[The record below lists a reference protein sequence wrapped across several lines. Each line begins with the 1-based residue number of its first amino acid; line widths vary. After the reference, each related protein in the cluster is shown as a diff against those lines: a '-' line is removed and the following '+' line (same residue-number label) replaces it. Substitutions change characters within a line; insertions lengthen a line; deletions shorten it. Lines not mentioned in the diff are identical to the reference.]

1 MGGKSYIPQLNK
13 RRADTLF
20 YGSLLVLAI
29 FIFLFVGGGEP
40 VLFDDSGA
48 YVSMKRREGVM
59 PLYPLYL
66 FLNQILFGLEGYL
79 RIVIIEQAV
88 LAAVC
93 TAVFVKEIKE
103 RFTLRYWE
111 GYFIFFLALLPYTTE
126 LPDAMITQTILTEAL
141 AYALFY
147 LLLILYLRAIWKNS
161 YGYLAG
167 SFAMVFLLSMLRSQL
182 QILFAVCGVL
192 FLYLTWK
199 RCDTRL
205 RKLGGA
211 VIGLFGC
218 AVVSVAG
225 VWLVATALNQY
236 NVLMKE
242 NMALSVFIMKIQEP
256 EYYQEFL
263 VSETGE
269 TRAQEEMEK
278 AVQDVRAATASKGG
292 DITLSQYTSLILS
305 RGMYEADE
313 GDALLYSDEMVRGLF
328 QTIYQAADQKEQ
340 RYAYE
345 ERGLWMWKDIVGG
358 IGSVGWTCVTSGSS
372 YFQEK
377 YPEIYMA
384 DNFNEIW
391 NRSLQTIGL
400 GLLKKHFGRF
410 LYHTFMMLPQ
420 AFICTVFFQ
429 IKPIYLLCHLAT
441 LFLYCSALALM
452 IWGYADRKAANA
464 FAECMAL
471 VLGSNVVMVLVI
483 SLIFFGQQRY
493 LVYNFGFF
501 YIAYYL
507 LLRELYITHVRKEI
521 VKWNKKKKY

>member
-1 MGGKSYIPQLNK
+1 MSMKTHTAQLNK
-13 RRADTLF
+13 RQKDALF
-20 YGSLLVLAI
+20 YASLLALALVI
-29 FIFLFVGGGEP
+29 FIFAGSREP
-40 VLFDDSGA
+40 VLFDDSGS

-59 PLYPLYL
+59 PLYPLFL
-66 FLNQILFGLEGYL
+66 FLNQILFGLDRYL
-79 RIVIIEQAV
+79 RVVIIEQA
-88 LAAVC
+88 AFTAVC
-93 TAVFVKEIKE
+93 TVLFVKEIKE
-103 RFTLRYWE
+103 RFALRYWE
-111 GYFIFFLALLPYTTE
+111 GYFIFLLALLPYTTE
-126 LPDAMITQTILTEAL
+126 LPAAMITQTILTEAL

-147 LLLILYLRAIWKNS
+147 LLLILYLRAVWKNS

-182 QILFAVCGVL
+182 QILFVVCGVL
-192 FLYLTWK
+192 FLYLLWK
-199 RCDTRL
+199 RCDTKR

-211 VIGLFGC
+211 VIGLLGC
-218 AVVSVAG
+218 AAVSLAG
-225 VWLVATALNQY
+225 VWLTAAVLNQY
-236 NVLMKE
+236 NILMKE
-242 NMALSVFIMKIQEP
+242 NMAVNVFIMKIQEP
-256 EYYQEFL
+256 AYYQEFL
-263 VSETGE
+263 ISETGE
-269 TRAQEEMEK
+269 SRQPEEMEE
-278 AVQDVRAATASKGG
+278 AVRDVRAEMASQGG
-292 DITLSQYTSLILS
+292 NIALSQYTSLILS

-313 GDALLYSDEMVRGLF
+313 ADVALFSDEMVRGLF
-328 QTIYQAADQKEQ
+328 RTIYRAADGKEQ

-358 IGSVGWTCVTSGSS
+358 IGSVGWTCVTAGSS
-372 YFQEK
+372 YFQEN

-410 LYHTFMMLPQ
+410 LYHTLMMLPQ

-452 IWGYADRKAANA
+452 VWGYADKKMPNA
-464 FAECMAL
+464 YAECMAL
-471 VLGSNVVMVLVI
+471 VLGSNVVMVIVI

-507 LLRELYITHVRKEI
+507 LLRELYIRYVREKI
-521 VKWNKKKKY
+521 IKWNEKKKY